1 MDSSVAHS
9 GVLAG
14 MTSHPPERFGKID
27 VLFSS
32 RRLFVLSIF
41 KLKFD
46 DKYESIPSKFECLH
60 KYI

>member
-14 MTSHPPERFGKID
+14 MTSHLPERFGKIY

-32 RRLFVLSIF
+32 RRL
-41 KLKFD
+41 FD